1 MLRKLK
7 PATFEHIV
15 AVNAL
20 YRPGPAQNIDKF
32 IARRHGKEAVTIPDP
47 SLKSILA
54 PTFGI
59 IVYQEQVML
68 VAESYAGFTL
78 GEADVLRSAMSKKK
92 STKCRNCMNNLLKA
106 L

>member
-1 MLRKLK
+1 M
-7 PATFEHIV
+7 

-78 GEADVLRSAMSKKK
+78 GEADVLRSAM
-92 STKCRNCMNNLLKA
+92 
-106 L
+106 